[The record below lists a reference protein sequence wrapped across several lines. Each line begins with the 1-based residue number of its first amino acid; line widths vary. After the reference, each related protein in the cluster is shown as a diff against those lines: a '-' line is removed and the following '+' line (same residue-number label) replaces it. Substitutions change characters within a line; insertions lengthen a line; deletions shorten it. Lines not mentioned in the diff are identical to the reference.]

1 MVFRLLMSL
10 LVVLSLSSAWGIE
23 KYHPGIS
30 SYLYQDTFPYRSLD
44 SVYIISILNN
54 IMVKP
59 LPDVAD
65 TYIYSGKKTETINIA
80 QKEGDLTNKVARQL
94 FVKVPGVFVYDMDG
108 AGNQVNIAARGLDP
122 HRGWEFNIRKD
133 GVITNSDM
141 YGYPASHY
149 SMPMES
155 IERIQLVRG
164 TGSLQYGAQFGGML
178 NYISK
183 HGDSTRKFGFESISS
198 IGSFKQLSTYN
209 AIGGKIGKFR
219 YYGYIYRKSRDG
231 YRKYE
236 HTDSEAEQVTVAYE
250 PTKNFSVTLE
260 WARSEYIY
268 RIPGP
273 LTDKQFEADPRQA
286 TRTRNYFNP
295 DIHVPSVKIDW
306 AISDR
311 TNIQL
316 VSSAVLGKR
325 NSVMYDKPT
334 NIADTINTST
344 HDYNNRQIDIDRFR
358 SYTTELRIL
367 HNYKISKF
375 KSVIAGGIQYMNN
388 NLNRSQ
394 LGKGTTGSDFDLT
407 LLDPQWGRDLYLK
420 TQNLAVFAENNIQ
433 LTSKLRVGVG
443 VRVESGKTDLSG
455 IISYY
460 EAEKIPVAMD
470 HKFPLFGANLS
481 YKATRG
487 LELYAGFSEAYRA
500 MAFKDL
506 IPSST
511 IEKVDPAISDANG
524 FNIEAG
530 FRGNWSFLSFDVTG
544 YLLQYNNRFGT
555 LALTDGSGAL
565 YTYRTN
571 TGNSRTKG
579 LEMLIQG
586 SWLLGKKTGL
596 SVFTSTSVMDA
607 RYTKGQLKSGNANVN
622 IRGNKVESAPDL
634 ISRSGVTLRAGRISV
649 SGLYS
654 YTAKSY
660 ADALNTV
667 TPPPATG
674 ATGLVPSYGIV
685 DINAMV
691 RISSMLELRLNLNN
705 VTDKQYFTKRPMFY
719 PGPGVWSSEGRN
731 MNMSLAIKL

>member
-1 MVFRLLMSL
+1 MLRIGSTLLMSL
-10 LVVLSLSSAWGIE
+10 MAVFNLTIALGGE
-23 KYHPGIS
+23 KYAS
-30 SYLYQDTFPYRSLD
+30 RVDSYLIQDTLPFKSLD

-59 LPDVAD
+59 LPDVAE

-80 QKEGDLTNKVARQL
+80 QKEGDITNKVARQL
-94 FVKVPGVFVYDMDG
+94 FVKIPGVFVYDMDG
-108 AGNQVNIAARGLDP
+108 AGNQLNIATRGLDP

-149 SMPMES
+149 SMPLES

-178 NYISK
+178 NYITK
-183 HGDSTRKFGFESISS
+183 QGDTTRKFGFESVNSM
-198 IGSFKQLSTYN
+198 GSFKQLSTYN

-219 YYGYIYRKSRDG
+219 YYGYMYRKSRDG

-250 PTKNFSVTLE
+250 PTKNLSITIE
-260 WARSEYIY
+260 WARSEYVY

-273 LTDKQFEADPRQA
+273 LTDKQFEDDPRQA

-295 DIHVPSVKIDW
+295 DIHVPSVKIAW

-316 VSSAVLGKR
+316 ISSAVLGKR
-325 NSVMYDKPT
+325 SSVMFDKPT
-334 NIADTINTST
+334 NIADTINAST
-344 HDYNNRQIDIDRFR
+344 LDYNNRQIDVDRFR

-367 HNYKISKF
+367 HNYKIGKF
-375 KSVIAGGIQYMNN
+375 KNVLAGGIQYMNN

-394 LGKGTTGSDFDLT
+394 LGKGTTGSNFDLT

-455 IISYY
+455 TISYY

-481 YKATRG
+481 YKATRD
-487 LELYAGFSEAYRA
+487 LELYAGFSESYRA

-511 IEKVDPAISDANG
+511 FEKVDPAISDANG
-524 FNIEAG
+524 YNIEAG

-607 RYTKGQLKSGNANVN
+607 RYTKGQLESGNANVN

-634 ISRSGVTLRAGRISV
+634 ISRSGVT
-649 SGLYS
+649 
-654 YTAKSY
+654 
-660 ADALNTV
+660 
-667 TPPPATG
+667 
-674 ATGLVPSYGIV
+674 
-685 DINAMV
+685 
-691 RISSMLELRLNLNN
+691 
-705 VTDKQYFTKRPMFY
+705 
-719 PGPGVWSSEGRN
+719 
-731 MNMSLAIKL
+731 